1 MLLEVSLCE
10 EPLNHGA
17 RVHGFST
24 RDIRARMLVRQ
35 RTVERSG
42 DALAGLRWC
51 DLPERD
57 DEDENGL
64 ASIRRPDPRL
74 ILYGRPELLVL

>member
-1 MLLEVSLCE
+1 L
-10 EPLNHGA
+10 
-17 RVHGFST
+17 
-24 RDIRARMLVRQ
+24 
-35 RTVERSG
+35 G

-64 ASIRRPDPRL
+64 ASIRKPDPRL